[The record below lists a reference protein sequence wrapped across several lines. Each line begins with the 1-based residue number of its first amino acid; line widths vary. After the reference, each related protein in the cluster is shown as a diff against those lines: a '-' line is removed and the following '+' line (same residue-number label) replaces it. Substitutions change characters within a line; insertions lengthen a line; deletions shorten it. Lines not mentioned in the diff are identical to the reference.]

1 MRYRA
6 VIATNTTTM
15 LGSAVQVTTVQV
27 APHAVWSK
35 GWFYSIVLSRLPDP
49 YPRRIYTMRIQMA
62 QFECGH
68 VHAIAFHWL
77 IWMKQEYITLMRV
90 RAITFLAGCKPITY
104 VKDRI

>member
-15 LGSAVQVTTVQV
+15 WGSAVQVTTVQV

-68 VHAIAFHWL
+68 HVHASISLADL
-77 IWMKQEYITLMRV
+77 DEAGIYYTGPV

>member
-49 YPRRIYTMRIQMA
+49 YPRHKYTMRIQMT
-62 QFECGH
+62 QFVIMCML
-68 VHAIAFHWL
+68 AFHWL
-77 IWMKQEYITLMRV
+77 IWMKQEYITLVRV
-90 RAITFLAGCKPITY
+90 RAITFLAGCKPITCTY